1 MTGPNLEVVKL
12 DKPTTADEII
22 AGLERLIARV
32 REGEFETV
40 MVLGFAPG
48 GQWLSKELGRH
59 HSRLEIVGI
68 LEILKSDVIEATSTG
83 ERAGI

>member
-12 DKPTTADEII
+12 DKPTTSDEII
-22 AGLERLIARV
+22 AGLERLIARL

-40 MVLGFAPG
+40 LVCAFTPG
-48 GQWLSKELGRH
+48 GQWLSQELGRH
-59 HSRLEIVGI
+59 HSRLEMVGV